1 MAQGDRRVKNIYY
14 GYGEKNFYFRLDSKE
29 LAGNEVIVDF
39 HLPAPVRLRITW
51 HEEGWRVNLE
61 KSKDGVVYE
70 QVDSV
75 AEVAEGK
82 GLQVQLPFSSLG
94 WRSEGGEVS
103 FLVRVLRGGA
113 EAERYPERG
122 LIEFSGPVRALDMKN
137 WYI

>member
-1 MAQGDRRVKNIYY
+1 
-14 GYGEKNFYFRLDSKE
+14 
-29 LAGNEVIVDF
+29 VIVDF
-39 HLPAPVRLRITW
+39 HLPAPVRLRIIW
-51 HEEGWRVNLE
+51 QGEGWRVNLE

-70 QVDSV
+70 QADCV

-94 WRSEGGEVS
+94 WRREGGEVS

-113 EAERYPERG
+113 ELERYPERG